1 MINSRKTF
9 AFLATL
15 IMSCSLI
22 TACNPKVEEKSFTP
36 ITQEALSDKEFQ
48 KGVIIVFLTHE
59 TSKKIVNDKLD
70 YKKVFEG
77 IETASIDCPSVETVE
92 RYKNEKD
99 ESFEYMLYYVLRL
112 KDTSDAHLIETINTL
127 RAKKEVESAEPNYA
141 ADSAA
146 YKTNDTHISSQ
157 WALSDADGISIGD
170 YLTTSYGSNTVRV
183 GVIDCGVHQ
192 HEDLRLNV
200 SISNC
205 PAYPLDNHGTHVSGI
220 IGAISNNNQGVAG
233 VAKNVQIV
241 PFSKAWLNS
250 KNEVRHWDSDN
261 VGIINFIASLWDTNN
276 RISAINYS
284 IGGYGSSSTV
294 LNAIKN
300 YKGLFVWSA
309 GNNHQELTS
318 YNNSNYFNTNNLISV
333 GAFTRNYVVAGYS
346 NYGTGVH
353 IYAPG
358 SDIMSTVNTNDYE
371 DGWNGT
377 SMAAPHVTGTAALI
391 LSKYPNAK
399 GSDLKS
405 IILNS
410 SIENIRNHETYY
422 DYHDDG
428 TCTPYPFQRLYAKQL
443 SVTNA
448 LNYAT
453 NYFNNRQLD
462 FDVISKSGNKYT
474 VDIINNSNKSRKVS
488 YSLKTCTMTNAT
500 TFKNL
505 DYLSNTT
512 ISAKSKKRVEITADN
527 SENDCI
533 VASYYENG
541 NRYISYANGLT
552 SNSCGPVQ
560 FSTKNNINHR
570 FPTSYS
576 SASYLKF
583 KIVSSS
589 GFIFYN
595 WKVKIVNTNNKPV
608 QVTYNTK
615 LCFAG
620 DAQSFTGLYDKKTI
634 TLEAKEEKEVTI
646 GANVFADT
654 IVAAV
659 EFVNTYGLD
668 CRKITSSHGF
678 SSGQTVTGDQNM
690 VLYSDQ

>member
-1 MINSRKTF
+1 MINSKKTLCFF
-9 AFLATL
+9 AALF
-15 IMSCSLI
+15 MSCSLI
-22 TACNPKVEEKSFTP
+22 TACQPESQTKSFTP
-36 ITQEALSDKEFQ
+36 ITQESLQNKEYQ
-48 KGVIIVFLTHE
+48 KGVVLVFLTHE
-59 TSKKIVNDKLD
+59 ASKKVVNGKLD
-70 YKKVFEG
+70 CDKIFKG
-77 IETASIDCPSVETVE
+77 VETVSIDYPSE
-92 RYKNEKD
+92 KTIQDFKNEKD
-99 ESFEYMLYYVLRL
+99 ESFEYKLYYALYL
-112 KDTSDAHLIETINTL
+112 KDKSDSHLIEVINQL
-127 RAKKEVESAEPNYA
+127 RSKKEIDSAEPNYA
-141 ADSAA
+141 VESAA
-146 YKTNDTHISSQ
+146 YKTNDTYISSQ
-157 WALSDADGISIGD
+157 WALSASDGVSIGD
-170 YLTTSYGSNTVRV
+170 YLTTSYGTGTVRI
-183 GVIDCGVHQ
+183 GVIDSGVHQ
-192 HEDLRLNV
+192 HEDLRLNT

-250 KNEVRHWDSDN
+250 ENEVRHWDSDN

-300 YKGLFVWSA
+300 FKGLFVWSA
-309 GNNHQELTS
+309 GNNHKELTS
-318 YNNSNYFNTNNLISV
+318 YNISNYYNTDNLISV
-333 GAFTRNYVVAGYS
+333 GAFTRNYTVAGYS

-371 DGWNGT
+371 DGWYGT

-391 LSKYPNAK
+391 LGKYPNVK
-399 GSDLKS
+399 GSDLKN

-410 SIENIRNHETYY
+410 SVENIRNHETYY

-428 TCTPYPFQRLYAKQL
+428 TYTSYPFPRLYAKQL

-448 LNYAT
+448 LDYAT
-453 NYFNNRQLD
+453 DYFNNRQLD

-474 VDIINNSNKSRKVS
+474 IDIINNSNKSRKVS

-512 ISAKSKKRVEITADN
+512 ISARSKKRVEITADN
-527 SENDCI
+527 SENNCI

-541 NRYISYANGLT
+541 NRYISYASGLT

-560 FSTKNNINHR
+560 FSIKNNISHR

-678 SSGQTVTGDQNM
+678 SSGQTVTGDQNT